1 MDACDRA
8 EESTYTIDEALESI
22 PLGWIHVK
30 VFCVCGLA
38 WMVDGIEV
46 LLLAFVGPAMRC
58 EWGVS
63 DFQAATMTTIVFA
76 GMAIAA
82 TLWGSVA
89 DRLGRKVALVS
100 STFIIL
106 CAGVAC
112 AFATSFEVLLV
123 LRLFVGVGV
132 AGAHVAFSL
141 LVEWMPP
148 RLRGRVG
155 IALSIWW
162 SVGAVLEAV
171 VARLVMPT
179 MGWRW
184 LLGLSAS
191 PALLMI
197 LASCWIPES
206 PRFYLSRGRR
216 DEAEA
221 CMKRAAAHSMAS
233 LPPGRLEL
241 VEARAEDMSAGG
253 LGVLFSPELRRLTA
267 SQWLLWFAAA
277 FTYYGCVLLTTE
289 LLAVDVCGY
298 ASDGAGGAH
307 DAGKGGGGGA
317 CQGLTPSDYN
327 ENIVA
332 TAGEL
337 PGILVTFLLIDRL
350 GRKATIG
357 CEAVVMAVAMLCVIP
372 CISQTA
378 QTTVLFVM
386 RGAADGLFQAAYVY
400 TSEVYP
406 TSIRGVA
413 LGWCAAFSR
422 LGGMITPFVAQ
433 VLSRLSLN
441 TALAVYAFAAIVL
454 AALAFTLQIETGG
467 RDMFGTVEQLVALL
481 QSSRS
486 RSRRGRTSWAEISSP
501 SNEYTI

>member
-1 MDACDRA
+1 MDACDA
-8 EESTYTIDEALESI
+8 ADEGTYTIDEALESI
-22 PLGWIHVK
+22 PLGWIHAK

-46 LLLAFVGPAMRC
+46 LLLAFVGPSMRC
-58 EWGVS
+58 EWGVT

-82 TLWGSVA
+82 ALWGSVS
-89 DRLGRKVALVS
+89 DRFGRKFALIS
-100 STFIIL
+100 STCIIL

-112 AFATSFEVLLV
+112 AFATSFEMLLV

-179 MGWRW
+179 LGWRW

-197 LASCWIPES
+197 LASYWIPES

-221 CMKRAAAHSMAS
+221 CMRRAAAQGMAS

-253 LGVLFSPELRRLTA
+253 LAMLFSPELRRLTA

-277 FTYYGCVLLTTE
+277 FTYYGSVLLTTE
-289 LLAVDVCGY
+289 LLVADVCGY
-298 ASDGAGGAH
+298 EAAGARGGPDAHVSSGVAS
-307 DAGKGGGGGA
+307 
-317 CQGLTPSDYN
+317 CQGLTPRDYN

-337 PGILVTFLLIDRL
+337 PGILVTLLLIDRI

-357 CEAVVMAVAMLCVIP
+357 CEAIVMAVAMLCVIP

-413 LGWCAAFSR
+413 LGWCASFSR
-422 LGGMITPFVAQ
+422 LGGMSTPFVAQ

-441 TALAVYAFAAIVL
+441 TALMVYAFAAVVL
-454 AALAFTLQIETGG
+454 AALAFSLQIETGG
-467 RDMFGTVEQLVALL
+467 RDMFGSVDQLVSVLL
-481 QSSRS
+481 SA
-486 RSRRGRTSWAEISSP
+486 RSRRGRKSWAEISSP
-501 SNEYTI
+501 PNDNTI